1 MRTPQYFAKKMK
13 YDAQRTVF
21 RYAQKTCGKG
31 FLGVKLLF
39 LIKIENF
46 YPGVKREPD
55 DETNR
60 RNAAALSAT
69 APVTVHARLMRFR
82 HGANRRRRPRPR
94 RQSACRSRRAHGV
107 RGPQRE

>member
-21 RYAQKTCGKG
+21 RYAQKTCSKG

-46 YPGVKREPD
+46 YQKQKLHFKKILPARP
-55 DETNR
+55 
-60 RNAAALSAT
+60 LSIFQ
-69 APVTVHARLMRFR
+69 V
-82 HGANRRRRPRPR
+82 
-94 RQSACRSRRAHGV
+94 
-107 RGPQRE
+107 